1 MEIVIDNR
9 ARLETSFFARSV
21 PCELRTCIVV
31 GFAVHESDGAH
42 HAAHLVMR
50 TSQAQRQPCDARQAG
65 ATRRQRLDAQG
76 HDGAGDAA
84 LAGR

>member
-1 MEIVIDNR
+1 MEIVIHNR
-9 ARLETSFFARSV
+9 ARLETAFFARSV
-21 PCELRTCIVV
+21 PCVLRTCIVV
-31 GFAVHESDGAH
+31 VFAVHESDGAH

-50 TSQAQRQPCDARQAG
+50 TSRAQGQPWDACQAG
-65 ATRRQRLDAQG
+65 ATWRQRLDAQG